1 MRDMKKQ
8 TLESKK
14 VCKYCHTEKPLSQF
28 EAKKHNKDGRSNRCN
43 SCRCKHRYESG
54 AYQRERERK
63 HSYRSNSPIY
73 YTDEV
78 VQRMMSATHCVYC
91 GGEGNRISGDAN
103 ELVMDHVYH
112 AGGYAGHNID
122 DNIVACHRSCNV
134 KKGRRHVYDFYQS
147 SESFTDELWR
157 GFVKQFARR
166 LLKREPNEQE
176 IEAWK
181 QGFKEESEEMKRY
194 GE

>member
-1 MRDMKKQ
+1 MEKQ

-14 VCKYCHTEKPLSQF
+14 VCRHCHIEKPLSQF
-28 EAKKHNKDGRSNRCN
+28 EAQKRNKDGHTNRCK

-63 HSYRSNSPIY
+63 HSYRSNRPTY
-73 YTDEV
+73 YTDEI

-91 GGEGNRISGDAN
+91 GEEGNRINGDAN

-112 AGGYAGHNID
+112 VGGNAGHNID
-122 DNIVACHRSCNV
+122 DNIVACHRGCNTS
-134 KKGRRHVYDFYQS
+134 KGRLHVYDFYQS
-147 SESFTDELWR
+147 SERFTDDLWHE
-157 GFVKQFARR
+157 FVKQFASR
-166 LLKREPNEQE
+166 LLNREPTPSE

-181 QGFKEESEEMKRY
+181 QGFADEAFELTTEVK
-194 GE
+194 